1 MRNIYLSL
9 ISGLLFTA
17 CSLDRVPYDALS
29 TATFPKTEADVEMLA
44 VGCYDDYANQDYT
57 IYNDV
62 FSDNGYCA
70 INTNWAVFAN
80 GTATHAVPGINW
92 YNYTLITRCN
102 NFLHQVTTKE
112 IHFNDPKR
120 LEVLKNEVRFLR
132 AWRYYMMVTAYG
144 DIPLVTE
151 VVPSLEDAKLPAT
164 PETDVVEFILD
175 ELNDITKDG
184 ALDVSPKQKGRITRG
199 AALALKVRLCLFYK
213 KYDEVIDAAN
223 EINSLGVYNL
233 YQEGEVPYSELFKE
247 ANEDNCEIILAVKKV
262 MNDYKNQTIIEF
274 CNVIDGGWSAFV
286 PIQSLI
292 DAYEMKDGLTIEEA
306 QAKGEYNPEHPYKD
320 RDPRFYATIVY
331 PGATYMGQIV
341 TNDKFINTGY
351 TFKKYSRYD
360 TAAAAIDDKN
370 DINIILM
377 RYADILMIYAEAR
390 NERLDKPDQPI
401 YDAINEVRNRPSVKM
416 PLFDKTKDNF
426 TKEQM
431 RERIRHERR
440 IEFAGEGWY
449 YNDIRRWKIAK
460 KLMNGSTV
468 QKYDGSIIE
477 RRIFN
482 DKNYLFPL
490 PQQEVNDNPNLL
502 PNNPGW

>member
-1 MRNIYLSL
+1 
-9 ISGLLFTA
+9 
-17 CSLDRVPYDALS
+17 
-29 TATFPKTEADVEMLA
+29 
-44 VGCYDDYANQDYT
+44 
-57 IYNDV
+57 
-62 FSDNGYCA
+62 
-70 INTNWAVFAN
+70 
-80 GTATHAVPGINW
+80 
-92 YNYTLITRCN
+92 
-102 NFLHQVTTKE
+102 
-112 IHFNDPKR
+112 
-120 LEVLKNEVRFLR
+120 
-132 AWRYYMMVTAYG
+132 
-144 DIPLVTE
+144 
-151 VVPSLEDAKLPAT
+151 
-164 PETDVVEFILD
+164 
-175 ELNDITKDG
+175 
-184 ALDVSPKQKGRITRG
+184 
-199 AALALKVRLCLFYK
+199 
-213 KYDEVIDAAN
+213 
-223 EINSLGVYNL
+223 
-233 YQEGEVPYSELFKE
+233 
-247 ANEDNCEIILAVKKV
+247 
-262 MNDYKNQTIIEF
+262 
-274 CNVIDGGWSAFV
+274 
-286 PIQSLI
+286 
-292 DAYEMKDGLTIEEA
+292 
-306 QAKGEYNPEHPYKD
+306 
-320 RDPRFYATIVY
+320 
-331 PGATYMGQIV
+331 MGQIV

-401 YDAINEVRNRPSVKM
+401 YDGINEVRNRPSVKM

-460 KLMNGSTV
+460 ELMNGSTV